1 MQEVKTVSCWS
12 RFATRCL
19 KLRGATKSG
28 RGKRKQSAVVK
39 LPGEDLTEEE
49 LTMIVVPVRRYYPA
63 SGRTEHVDEER
74 PSYPF
79 SDTEEEVAAMNR
91 KHRKLRAEV
100 HEWMGGDHV
109 SPDGHFEFLWD
120 GQDLIDGCFKAAV
133 GRLLPE
139 HSSDFEFHVMSRSTD
154 YFTGYT
160 SDNERAYISYT
171 PCKATHWHGDGPV
184 NVPVG
189 HNSTLTTLTAVPTLS
204 DAQRATVNTSLA
216 VLVDRLGLTAVGEPG
231 FKLVSTTSDG

>member
-1 MQEVKTVSCWS
+1 MQEVKTPGCPS

-19 KLRGATKSG
+19 KLRGPAKSG

-139 HSSDFEFHVMSRSTD
+139 HSSDFEFHVMRSTD
-154 YFTGYT
+154 S
-160 SDNERAYISYT
+160 SDDERAYISYT
-171 PCKATHWHGDGPV
+171 PCKATADGNSGDGPV
-184 NVPVG
+184 NVPEG
-189 HNSTLTTLTAVPTLS
+189 HTLTTVPTLS
-204 DAQRATVNTSLA
+204 DAQRASVNALLA
-216 VLVDRLGLTAVGEPG
+216 VLVERLGLTAVGEPG
-231 FKLVSTTSDG
+231 FKLVSSAQGG